1 MSTPNT
7 LALPGVYTILLS
19 LWRYHMDETRIFH
32 KAVLLVLIM
41 INDNEIPQRA
51 ERALFCD
58 TGIRTTDTD
67 TDGISH
73 NAHPQEDGCVGTVVH
88 ATDRISIQQHCRG
101 LIQLDSIEI
110 CHGLIQ
116 LDMDTYA
123 YRCCP
128 AVVDGLRHV
137 VGILEQANTYSSK
150 ATPRAGLRHAVGIL
164 KQPRTCSRAIS
175 SEDHE
180 KRWWRVR
187 C

>member
-7 LALPGVYTILLS
+7 LALSGATTWTNSDFSQSSAPRANYDT
-19 LWRYHMDETRIFH
+19 
-32 KAVLLVLIM
+32 
-41 INDNEIPQRA
+41 EIPQRA